1 MKSASQSIESEKLDF
16 FKVLNLGIAQIVLW
30 GGSYFLLSVLAKDI
44 MAEMNWSYQQV
55 YGCLSLALL
64 VSGLLL
70 PTVGRTIQHTDR
82 HAVLLFSGLVM
93 AIGLIVIGSSSNFL
107 IFASGWVIIG
117 IAMAM
122 GLYDALFAAIGKKYS
137 FNVAK
142 SLVWIT
148 LVSSLAPSVSWIF
161 TSYILDSFGWRN
173 TCYTYA
179 ILLIIS
185 IFPIHLYVFKNKE
198 GNKSTLKNET
208 FRSSVELFRS
218 KLYYLLSANFTLGSV
233 ISSTVIIY
241 LIEIL
246 LHGRIEMSM
255 VLVIIAFLGPSQAM
269 ARVIELI
276 IGKRTAIEMSFI
288 STIIIFLGMVL
299 IFISPILA
307 IPGVIVF
314 GIGNGM
320 RSVLRG
326 TLPLSVYGRDNY
338 ALIIGRLARMPLLAQ
353 ATAPFL
359 GGYLIQQFGMVF
371 FLCVISFMAIIN
383 IFLIALIKQAI
394 EQYKLISIHE

>member
-1 MKSASQSIESEKLDF
+1 MKSASQSIESGKLNF
-16 FKVLNLGIAQIVLW
+16 FKVMNLGIAQIVLW

-44 MAEMNWSYQQV
+44 IAEMSWSYQQV

-70 PTVGRTIQHTDR
+70 PSVGRTIQHTDR
-82 HAVLLFSGLVM
+82 HTVLRFSGLVM
-93 AIGLIVIGSSSNFL
+93 AVGLIIIGSSSNFL
-107 IFASGWVIIG
+107 MFASGWVIIG

-122 GLYDALFAAIGKKYS
+122 GLYDALFAAIGKRYS
-137 FNVAK
+137 LNAAK
-142 SLVWIT
+142 SIVWIT
-148 LVSSLAPSVSWIF
+148 LISSLAPSVSWLF
-161 TSYILDSFGWRN
+161 TSYILDSFGWRY

-179 ILLIIS
+179 ILLIIT
-185 IFPIHLYVFKNKE
+185 IFPIHMHVFKNKE
-198 GNKSTLKNET
+198 GNKSTSKDGTLQ
-208 FRSSVELFRS
+208 SAVEPFRS

-233 ISSTVIIY
+233 ITTSVIIH
-241 LIEIL
+241 LIQIL
-246 LHGRIEMSM
+246 LHGKTEMSM
-255 VLVIIAFLGPSQAM
+255 VLIAISFLGPSQAM

-276 IGKRTAIEMSFI
+276 IGKRSAIEMSFI
-288 STIIIFLGMVL
+288 STIIIFLGMIL
-299 IFISPILA
+299 IFVSPTLA
-307 IPGVIVF
+307 IPGVVVF

-326 TLPLSVYGRDNY
+326 TLPLSVYGSDNY
-338 ALIIGRLARMPLLAQ
+338 ALILGRLARLPLLAQ

-359 GGYLIQQFGMVF
+359 GGYLIQQFGMVI
-371 FLCVISFMAIIN
+371 FLCVISFMAIVN

>member
-1 MKSASQSIESEKLDF
+1 MKSVPQSIESGKLNF
-16 FKVLNLGIAQIVLW
+16 LEVLNLGIAQIILW

-44 MAEMNWSYQQV
+44 IAEMSWSYQQV

-70 PTVGRTIQHTDR
+70 PLVGRTIQQTDR
-82 HAVLLFSGLVM
+82 NAVLLFSGLVM
-93 AIGLIVIGSSSNFL
+93 AMGLIIIGSSSNFL
-107 IFASGWVIIG
+107 MFASGWVIIG
-117 IAMAM
+117 TAMAM
-122 GLYDALFAAIGKKYS
+122 GLYDALFAAIGKRYS

-142 SLVWIT
+142 SIVWIT
-148 LVSSLAPSVSWIF
+148 LVSSLAPSVSWLF

-173 TCYTYA
+173 TCYIYA
-179 ILLIIS
+179 ILLIIT
-185 IFPIHLYVFKNKE
+185 IFPIHMHVFKNKA
-198 GNKSTLKNET
+198 GNKSTLKDET
-208 FRSSVELFRS
+208 FQSSDELFRS
-218 KLYYLLSANFTLGSV
+218 KLYYLLSANFTLGAV
-233 ISSTVIIY
+233 ITTTIIIH

-246 LHGRIEMSM
+246 LHGKTEMSM
-255 VLVIIAFLGPSQAM
+255 VLIVISFLGPSQAM
-269 ARVIELI
+269 ARVMELI

-288 STIIIFLGMVL
+288 STTIIFLGMVL
-299 IFISPILA
+299 IFASPILA

-314 GIGNGM
+314 GMGNGM

-338 ALIIGRLARMPLLAQ
+338 ALIVGRLARMPLLAQ

-359 GGYLIQQFGMVF
+359 GGYLIQQFGMIF
-371 FLCVISFMAIIN
+371 FLCVISFMAIVN